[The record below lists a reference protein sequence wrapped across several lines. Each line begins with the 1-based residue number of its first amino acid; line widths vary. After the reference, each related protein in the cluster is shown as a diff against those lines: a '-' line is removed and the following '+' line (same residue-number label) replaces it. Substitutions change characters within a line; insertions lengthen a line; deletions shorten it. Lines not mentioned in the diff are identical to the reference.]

1 MEKEI
6 NKRVREVRNKEKL
19 TQESMAKKISIKQ
32 SSFSDIENGRVNVSE
47 RVIADICRVFNVNER
62 WLRYGEGSMYN
73 SLNKEDIII
82 NSVNKILKSENEFI
96 KNLFIAI
103 GNLSDNELEVVEKL
117 VHDVAT
123 GNFKLDS
130 FNDKS
135 SNDIDTNKNIEN
147 EIIAT
152 NEVSIPFKEFV
163 SINPCMQE
171 LSEELQW
178 ICFRAF
184 NEEKIK
190 ATLTEEQKR
199 KLLS

>member
-1 MEKEI
+1 MENLIEI
-6 NKRVREVRNKEKL
+6 NNRIRKVRNKEKL

-117 VHDVAT
+117 IHDVAMY
-123 GNFKLDS
+123 
-130 FNDKS
+130 
-135 SNDIDTNKNIEN
+135 KNLE
-147 EIIAT
+147 
-152 NEVSIPFKEFV
+152 
-163 SINPCMQE
+163 
-171 LSEELQW
+171 
-178 ICFRAF
+178 
-184 NEEKIK
+184 
-190 ATLTEEQKR
+190 
-199 KLLS
+199 